1 MKNLYSTKL
10 ISRSTTFIIPLGIL
24 FILFGITSIILSS
37 IDIYYSYSSLSFPI
51 TISTFTNTTDN
62 IINSTEII
70 NSTYTTNTI
79 IKTIFIPN
87 AFSEQSIW
95 PTLGKGIWCGLF
107 FLVVGI
113 FSLIAHQEK
122 TLISIRILSLLSFIS
137 LFISFFLFLSSIIV
151 IQRYIVEGR
160 LNANQRTSNEQ
171 KEVVLNALLLVSGV
185 LSFIVSLI
193 LSIGTLI
200 SGNFCQRQSDDFE
213 DIDNFNQQ
221 PQHPPPAYSAPSY
234 YG

>member
-10 ISRSTTFIIPLGIL
+10 ISRSTGFIVPLGIL
-24 FILFGITSIILSS
+24 LILFGIISIILSS
-37 IDIYYSYSSLSFPI
+37 IDLYNSRSSLSFPI
-51 TISTFTNTTDN
+51 TISTSTYTTD
-62 IINSTEII
+62 IINSTDIT

-79 IKTIFIPN
+79 IKTILIPN
-87 AFSEQSIW
+87 IFSEQSIW

-107 FLVVGI
+107 LFVVGI
-113 FSLIAHQEK
+113 VSLIVYREK
-122 TLISIRILSLLSFIS
+122 TLISIRILSLLAFIS

-151 IQRYIVEGR
+151 FQRYIIEGR

-171 KEVVLNALLLVSGV
+171 KEIVLNALLLVCGV

-193 LSIGTLI
+193 LAIGTLI
-200 SGNFCQRQSDDFE
+200 AGNFCQRQSDDIE

-221 PQHPPPAYSAPSY
+221 QQQPPAYSAPPY